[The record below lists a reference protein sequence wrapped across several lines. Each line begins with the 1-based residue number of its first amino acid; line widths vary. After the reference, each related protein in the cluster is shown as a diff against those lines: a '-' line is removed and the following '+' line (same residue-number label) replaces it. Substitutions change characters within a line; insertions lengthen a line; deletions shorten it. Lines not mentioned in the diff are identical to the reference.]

1 MDATDKLKTAI
12 EELNTEQHKALERL
26 DAAVKESKENR
37 RTQAEIQTRQD

>member
-1 MDATDKLKTAI
+1 MDAANQLKTTI
-12 EELNTEQHKALERL
+12 KELNTEQHKALERL